1 MSRSAMPWWD
11 AGGRRRQAAD
21 RRRDERAEIL
31 ASWVNNEWANGAW
44 AVTGWT
50 LERNGPE
57 TPAPSNLIL
66 YGIMNI
72 TKFDVGPWPTLPTL

>member
-1 MSRSAMPWWD
+1 MPRWD

-21 RRRDERAEIL
+21 LRAEIL